1 MIKINTMNSPFEKY
15 FVKTN
20 YIYKTISPVKIKIN
34 LNKFNNNNYKYDN
47 NQKDVKYIHYD
58 DPMHSQK

>member
-1 MIKINTMNSPFEKY
+1 MIKINTMNTSFEKY

-20 YIYKTISPVKIKIN
+20 YIYTTIVPVKIN
-34 LNKFNNNNYKYDN
+34 LNNFNNKNYKYHN

>member
-1 MIKINTMNSPFEKY
+1 MIKINKMNSSFEKY

-20 YIYKTISPVKIKIN
+20 YIYTTIVPVKIN
-34 LNKFNNNNYKYDN
+34 LDNFDNKNYKFYN
-47 NQKDVKYIHYD
+47 KQKDVKYIHYD